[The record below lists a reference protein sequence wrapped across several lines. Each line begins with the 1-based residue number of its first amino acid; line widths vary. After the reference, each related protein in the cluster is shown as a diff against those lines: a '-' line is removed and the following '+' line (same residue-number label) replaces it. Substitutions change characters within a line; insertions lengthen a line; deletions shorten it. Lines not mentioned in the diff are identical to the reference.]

1 MQELCVKPALQ
12 SGGVW
17 FSGLLC
23 ILFWGCCAPGGV
35 MVLRML
41 CTWCVNGYGVAVHL
55 HCGLVRTSGL
65 RGGKTQIKKGEYVH
79 VHV

>member
-1 MQELCVKPALQ
+1 
-12 SGGVW
+12 
-17 FSGLLC
+17 
-23 ILFWGCCAPGGV
+23 

-65 RGGKTQIKKGEYVH
+65 RGGKKRVRMCMYMSKL
-79 VHV
+79 